1 MIFALAGNPNA
12 GKTSIFNALTGARQ
26 GVGNYPGVTVEK
38 KEGTIIHRG
47 QRASIVDLPGIYSL
61 TAYSL
66 DEVVARDFIIE
77 QRPDVVIDVLDA
89 SNLERNLY
97 LALQF
102 LELGIPLLL
111 CLNMADVAKARN
123 IHIDTALL
131 SELLGGIPV
140 VETVGRRGEGMDR
153 LMDAAFA
160 LAQRRQPWKPLL
172 ISYGNDLDQALD
184 LLTPLITSFRQDQDE
199 PPAPRWQA
207 LKYLEGDRVV
217 AARFNSDPKA
227 AALMEPV
234 WQKLRQHLSDT
245 MEEDPESLVA
255 DYRYGF
261 ISSVT
266 RQAVNY
272 GPRARME
279 ISDKVD
285 KVLTHRLG
293 GPLFLLTVLY
303 LVYQV
308 VFMAGE
314 APVEWCGDFFA
325 WLGDRARGAMAE
337 GPLRSLL
344 VDGVIAGLGGVIGF
358 VPLIIAMFFMIAI
371 LEDSG
376 YLARVAYLLDRVLR
390 IFGLHGNAVICLI
403 ASGGLTGGCAV
414 PGIMA
419 ARTLKDP
426 KSRLAAILI
435 SPFMNCGAKL
445 PVYSL
450 LIAAFFSHY
459 RAEVMFAL
467 TLFSWGIA
475 LLVARLLRS
484 TLLKGEKIP
493 FVMELPSYRFPT
505 LRGILIHSWERI
517 WEYLKRAGT
526 ILLTVSIVMW
536 ALMAYPSLP
545 ETEIQNFQQAQE
557 SASSEEQRQDIE
569 HQWAREAL
577 AHSLAGRAGIFME
590 HYTTWLGLDWRM
602 NVALLGGLAAKEVI
616 VSTLGTAYSMSVEAE
631 AEEEADET
639 APPTGEG
646 EESPAAKM
654 TLSQRLSQD
663 ENWDPLKALA
673 VMVLVMIYSPCVA
686 SLSVMKKETNS
697 WRWPLFSLLFNT
709 AVGYLLASAIYRG
722 GRMLLG

>member
-1 MIFALAGNPNA
+1 MVFALAGNPNA

-38 KEGTIIHRG
+38 KEGTVIYKG
-47 QRASIVDLPGIYSL
+47 QRASIVDLPGTYSL

-77 QRPDVVIDVLDA
+77 QRPDIVIDVLDA

-111 CLNMADVAKARN
+111 CLNMADIAKARN

-131 SELLGGIPV
+131 STLLGGIPV
-140 VETVGRRGEGMDR
+140 VETVGRRGEGMDQ
-153 LMDAAFA
+153 LMEAAFA
-160 LAQRRQPWKPLL
+160 LAERRLPWKPLQ
-172 ISYGNDLDQALD
+172 ISYGSDLDQALE
-184 LLTPLITSFRQDQDE
+184 LLTPIIASTRQNRDE
-199 PPAPRWQA
+199 PPSPRWQA
-207 LKYLEGDRVV
+207 LKYLEDDRVV
-217 AARFNSDPKA
+217 AARFKADPKV
-227 AALMEPV
+227 AALMEPI
-234 WQKLRQHLSDT
+234 WQKLGQHLRDT
-245 MEEDPESLVA
+245 LEEDPESLVA

-261 ISSVT
+261 ISSIT
-266 RQAVNY
+266 RQAVSY
-272 GPRARME
+272 GPQARME
-279 ISDKVD
+279 VSDKVD

-293 GPLFLLTVLY
+293 GPLFLLGILY

-308 VFMAGE
+308 VFWAGE

-325 WLGDRARGAMAE
+325 WLGDLARGAMNE
-337 GPLRSLL
+337 GLLRSLL

-435 SPFMNCGAKL
+435 APFMNCGAKL

-467 TLFSWGIA
+467 TLFSWSIA

-484 TLLKGEKIP
+484 TILKGEKIP

-536 ALMAYPSLP
+536 ALMAYPGLP
-545 ETEIQNFQQAQE
+545 ENEIQRLRGAQE
-557 SASSEEQRQDIE
+557 AAQDEEQRQEVE

-590 HYTTWLGLDWRM
+590 NYTTWLGLDWRM

-616 VSTLGTAYSMSVEAE
+616 VSTLGTAYSMS
-631 AEEEADET
+631 EEQWEEDDS
-639 APPTGEG
+639 PPPV
-646 EESPAAKM
+646 PAAAG
-654 TLSQRLSQD
+654 SQPRLSLAGRLAQD
-663 ENWDPLKALA
+663 PGWSPLKALA

-697 WRWPLFSLLFNT
+697 WRWPLFSLCFNT
-709 AVGYLLASAIYRG
+709 LTGDLLAAAIYQA
-722 GRMLLG
+722 GRMLL